1 MPPNQLNSPTRQ
13 SRLSIPYGSA
23 LFSSE
28 YISLHEHS
36 LCQVCRANIP
46 SVVLLLAHY
55 VTIILIHIL
64 PLSRT
69 PPAFVWKTSTSPLQ
83 PIWRVYWEMQ
93 YCLGECRIGVC
104 PTRRCMIAFFLSP
117 KSAQQTEYR
126 YNRRVAVCQSKQPLR
141 WILRMFY
148 ESGLRQ
154 NTPEYLLVSSLTTFI
169 ADWGTLNPFR
179 ASTFSIMKMPQFF
192 EHFESPYRTQEK
204 NKFWRMHHQD
214 NNNSFWQLHRVTWQK
229 STITPPP
236 PERRMYEVMC

>member
-1 MPPNQLNSPTRQ
+1 MWISCHRITEINKDWQINQWGNNCGSLVECIPSLLPPNQPNSPTRH
-13 SRLSIPYGSA
+13 SRLSLPYGSA

-69 PPAFVWKTSTSPLQ
+69 PAFVWKTSTSPLQ

-104 PTRRCMIAFFLSP
+104 RTRRCMIAFFLSP
-117 KSAQQTEYR
+117 KPAQQTEYR

-141 WILRMFY
+141 WILRMFPTRTFARLVACTVMIFFPG
-148 ESGLRQ
+148 ES
-154 NTPEYLLVSSLTTFI
+154 
-169 ADWGTLNPFR
+169 
-179 ASTFSIMKMPQFF
+179 
-192 EHFESPYRTQEK
+192 
-204 NKFWRMHHQD
+204 
-214 NNNSFWQLHRVTWQK
+214 WQLRT
-229 STITPPP
+229 
-236 PERRMYEVMC
+236 R